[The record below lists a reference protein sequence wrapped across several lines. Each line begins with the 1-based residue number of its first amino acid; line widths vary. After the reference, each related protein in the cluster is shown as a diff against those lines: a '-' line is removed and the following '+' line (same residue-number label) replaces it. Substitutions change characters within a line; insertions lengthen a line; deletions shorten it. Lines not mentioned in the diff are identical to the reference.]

1 MTRLEAELKHLFGA
15 EIAEQSKSLSSQ
27 QIFADIELMPV
38 MINKLKQFDGAPVQQ
53 RKYIQGIRK
62 DRAKTLCY
70 WLREV

>member
-15 EIAEQSKSLSSQ
+15 EIAEQSKSLSNQ
-27 QIFADIELMPV
+27 QIFADVELMPV
-38 MINKLKQFDGAPVQQ
+38 MINRLKQFDGEPVQQ